1 MGVLLLIR
9 HGQAS
14 LGVADYDRLSE
25 IGQQQARQSGSRLA
39 QADLSIDRVV
49 CGAMHRQ
56 RDTALAILAEVGRA
70 ESELVTDN
78 RLDEYDHAGV
88 LAEHGS
94 SPISFETATTAQS
107 RRQLQSALD
116 QAIVRWMAADT
127 GTAET
132 HGEFVTRVLAA
143 MSDLAGSPGGTLAVT
158 SGGVIAAMTAQVL
171 GLPVD
176 GWPALARTMVNA
188 SITKII
194 SGKAGTHLISFN
206 DHAHL
211 EHSRHLITYR

>member
-9 HGQAS
+9 HGQAC

-25 IGQQQARQSGSRLA
+25 IGQHQARQTGNRLA
-39 QADLSIDRVV
+39 HTDLNIARVV

-56 RDTALAILAEVGRA
+56 RDTALAIMAELGLP
-70 ESELVTDN
+70 ESQLRTED

-88 LAEHGS
+88 LAEHDS

-107 RRQLQSALD
+107 RRALQSALD
-116 QAIVRWMAADT
+116 EAIVRWMAADT
-127 GTAET
+127 GYSET
-132 HGEFVTRVLAA
+132 HDAFVTRVLGV
-143 MSDLAGSPGGTLAVT
+143 MGDLAGSPGGTLAVT
-158 SGGVIAAMTAQVL
+158 SGGVIAAMTAHVL

-194 SGKAGTHLISFN
+194 TGKAGTHLLSFN

-211 EHSRHLITYR
+211 EQSRHLITYR